1 VPAELAQP
9 GLKLSV
15 RVRIFLE
22 KLSNA
27 FGPVHGLLLA
37 VGLTYSW
44 RALLKPS
51 QRPLAA
57 MSLLVSAGAWIYLS
71 SFGVVSSR
79 HLLTAVLLL
88 LPYGALGLLATGR
101 GIGQAATGLLGRS
114 LSGPM
119 ELGRWVRRELGPR
132 QLICGRGSDLAAYYA
147 DGTWVSLRGAIGA
160 KAYRQMLATSA
171 PGVLCYRRGGNPPA
185 LSATD
190 TQHMEIALQGGYRA
204 IDPSALPAACGKFTV
219 LLRPSASEASAR
231 RPRRGREGAQ
241 TRQQ

>member
-1 VPAELAQP
+1 
-9 GLKLSV
+9 
-15 RVRIFLE
+15 
-22 KLSNA
+22 
-27 FGPVHGLLLA
+27 
-37 VGLTYSW
+37 
-44 RALLKPS
+44 
-51 QRPLAA
+51 

-114 LSGPM
+114 LSGPIGAVAVCAVAAIAGCAQALTCSVNLGRPEA